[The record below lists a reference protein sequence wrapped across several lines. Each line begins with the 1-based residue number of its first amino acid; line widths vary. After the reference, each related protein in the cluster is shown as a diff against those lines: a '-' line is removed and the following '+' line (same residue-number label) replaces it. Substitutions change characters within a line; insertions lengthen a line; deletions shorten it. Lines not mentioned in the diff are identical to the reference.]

1 MSEGSCSGSGI
12 ESKGIAGTCAPAL
25 QATNSKAK
33 AGLVMRSPSLSWPAG
48 FVHTNGRARA
58 DAHDLHDHFL
68 VLGAVPVDL
77 VRVMHDEAAGG
88 HGRGLALV
96 LHRSG
101 AHPPGTFEH
110 GDIARLGMEV
120 RRAKR
125 AGREAVAH
133 DVHL

>member
-77 VRVMHDEAAGG
+77 VRVMHDRAAGRYR
-88 HGRGLALV
+88 RGGILV
-96 LHRSG
+96 ELRAG
-101 AHPPGTFEH
+101 AYPPGAFDH
-110 GDIARLGMEV
+110 RDVACLGVEM
-120 RRAKR
+120 RRAER
-125 AGREAVAH
+125 VR
-133 DVHL
+133 